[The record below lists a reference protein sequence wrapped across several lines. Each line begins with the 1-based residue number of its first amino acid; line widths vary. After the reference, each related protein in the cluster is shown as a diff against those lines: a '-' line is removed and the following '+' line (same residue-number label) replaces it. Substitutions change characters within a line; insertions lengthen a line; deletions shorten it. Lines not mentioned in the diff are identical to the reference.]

1 MNIIQR
7 VQRLEDE
14 WEDESLPEY
23 FWVILEENESV
34 EDGIWYDTE
43 KQCKLEYEKLPED
56 ERY

>member
-1 MNIIQR
+1 MKIIQR

-14 WEDESLPEY
+14 WEDENTPEY
-23 FWVILEENESV
+23 FWVILEENEPV

-43 KQCKLEYEKLPED
+43 KQAEQEYKKLPED